1 MKVLRIVAQ
10 GVTTSFRYPHF
21 IHGVHPT
28 FEMPP
33 PSTIY
38 GHICSALGKWMAPE
52 GVRFAYLFKFQAKF
66 HDVEHLHLVS
76 KSSGRLEGTR
86 IAKVLQGSVNPFKRE
101 ILFNPTLVL
110 YINKPEWY
118 QSFHSPVYPVVLGRS
133 QDLFS
138 YTDIRVV
145 ELQTSDKAY
154 FENTLAPFDF
164 GLRAGSGYA
173 VLMPK
178 FLDYTRGRAPTF
190 ERYYVLR
197 RRVFSEDI
205 MRIAG
210 GKHKFVVDPLAEEV
224 NGSRLGL
231 CFHSFVGDDDNNE
244 FMAFMA

>member
-38 GHICSALGKWMAPE
+38 GHICSALGRWVTPE
-52 GVRFAYLFKFQAKF
+52 GIRFAYCFTFQAKF

-76 KSSGRLEGTR
+76 KSRGRLEGTR
-86 IAKVLQGSVNPFKRE
+86 IPKVLQGGVNPFKRE
-101 ILFNPTLVL
+101 ILFNPRLVL

-118 QSFHSPVYPVVLGRS
+118 KSFHSPVYPVVLGRS

-138 YTDIRVV
+138 YTDIQVI
-145 ELQTSDKAY
+145 ELETSDKAY
-154 FENTLAPFDF
+154 YENTLVPYEF
-164 GLRAGSGYA
+164 GLRTGSGYA
-173 VLMPK
+173 VLMPR
-178 FLDYTRGRAPTF
+178 FLDYNRGRSPTF

-210 GKHKFVVDPLAEEV
+210 GKDKFVVDPLSEEV
-224 NGSRLGL
+224 NGSKLGL
-231 CFHSFVGDDDNNE
+231 CFHSFVGDDDNND
-244 FMAFMA
+244 FVAFMA